1 MKVKIIGE
9 WGHIPAMLGFGLS
22 HGKTSKCDAD
32 TFVLS
37 VERADMESVAMR
49 LAGKGGGHD
58 KFLRQICAWLDIT
71 APLFWWKEMD
81 QYRIGV
87 TSQSES
93 TMHTLLKTP
102 ITQECFEYHIGENT
116 LARLEGLRLCKDFD
130 RLVNELPQGWLQRR
144 IVSANYAVLRNIIE
158 QRRNHRLQQ
167 WRIFINKVREQAEY
181 AGLLFADLRPVEAKP

>member
-1 MKVKIIGE
+1 MKVKVIGE
-9 WGHIPAMLGFGLS
+9 PGFVPALLGLGLS
-22 HGKTSKCDAD
+22 YGKTSYLSAD
-32 TFVLS
+32 GFALTGKYH
-37 VERADMESVAMR
+37 EMEPIALR

-58 KFLRQICAWLDIT
+58 KFLRQMFIWLDIT

-102 ITQECFEYHIGENT
+102 ITQECFEYPIGENT
-116 LARLEGLRLCKDFD
+116 LTRLEGLRLVKDFD

-167 WRIFINKVREQAEY
+167 WRIFISAIREQVIHPEF
-181 AGLLFADLRPVEAKP
+181 LFPEEVRA

>member
-1 MKVKIIGE
+1 MKVIVVGE
-9 WGHIPAMLGFGLS
+9 PGFVPALFGLGLS
-22 HGKTSKCDAD
+22 YGKTSDLCVGE
-32 TFVLS
+32 FSVLT
-37 VERADMESVAMR
+37 ERYEAMKAVALR
-49 LAGKGGGHD
+49 LAGKGKGHD
-58 KFLRQICAWLDIT
+58 KFLRQMFIWLDIK

-102 ITQECFEYHIGENT
+102 ITQECFAYPIGENT
-116 LARLEGLRLCKDFD
+116 LARLEGLRLVKDFD

-158 QRRNHRLQQ
+158 QRRNHRLPQ
-167 WRIFINKVREQAEY
+167 WPLFISEIREQVVHPEF
-181 AGLLFADLRPVEAKP
+181 LFPEEVRA